1 MTEEQMAKTNNME
14 QQTAIDEAIKLVEF
28 KIQMAEI
35 KYESV
40 MTELNTLR
48 VILDDLDRI
57 KRNEKLK

>member
-1 MTEEQMAKTNNME
+1 ME
-14 QQTAIDEAIKLVEF
+14 QQTVIDEAIKLIEF

-48 VILDDLDRI
+48 VVLDDLDRI

>member
-1 MTEEQMAKTNNME
+1 
-14 QQTAIDEAIKLVEF
+14 
-28 KIQMAEI
+28 MAEI

-48 VILDDLDRI
+48 IVRDDLDKI

>member
-1 MTEEQMAKTNNME
+1 MSQETKIEA
-14 QQTAIDEAIKLVEF
+14 AIQEVEF
-28 KIQMAEI
+28 KIKMAEI